1 MASAFAC
8 PCCGFLTLCEG
19 GGGTFEICPICYWED
34 DDLQN
39 RDPSYPGGANTLSLR
54 EARANFLRYGA
65 MMTEMLQ
72 FVRAPLPGE
81 RPLPQ

>member
-1 MASAFAC
+1 MTSAFAC
-8 PCCGFLTLCEG
+8 PCCGFLTLSEG

-34 DDLQN
+34 DDLQY
-39 RDPSYPGGANTLSLR
+39 RDPSYAGGANTISLS

-65 MMTEMLQ
+65 KTKEKLQ
-72 FVRAPLPGE
+72 FVRAPLPDE